1 MTISQKD
8 RARLREVARL
18 CAELASSPRN
28 QQMYSDWAKQGA
40 SRTGVR
46 PFVRIEI
53 TSFEQDVLP
62 SMLQCEG
69 REARA
74 MEAAMLR
81 PVANFTLFEDDTMV
95 PAYYGVTEKAS
106 FIPFGLEVKRQ
117 LTDGVGHH
125 FIPYLHQLEED
136 DHLLGPSL
144 YKVDKS
150 ACEAEMQIAGDLFGD
165 ILPVKRISDA
175 AYCTPMQD
183 IVHIMNMDD
192 MYIAMLD
199 E

>member
-18 CAELASSPRN
+18 CAELAASPRN
-28 QQMYSDWAKQGA
+28 QQMYSDWQKQGA
-40 SRTGVR
+40 SCTGVR

-62 SMLQCEG
+62 AMLQCEG

-106 FIPFGLEVKRQ
+106 
-117 LTDGVGHH
+117 
-125 FIPYLHQLEED
+125 
-136 DHLLGPSL
+136 
-144 YKVDKS
+144 
-150 ACEAEMQIAGDLFGD
+150 
-165 ILPVKRISDA
+165 
-175 AYCTPMQD
+175 
-183 IVHIMNMDD
+183 
-192 MYIAMLD
+192 
-199 E
+199 